1 MVINKPNFLYLYKKI
16 ILFIIIILQSWGAY
30 AQKILSPSGIIDV
43 NFELTERGVP
53 TYYVGYKN
61 KPVVNPSRLGLELNG
76 QPNLMDGFELVKW

>member
-1 MVINKPNFLYLYKKI
+1 MKKI

-61 KPVVNPSRLGLELNG
+61 KPKESTSKCNITHKV
-76 QPNLMDGFELVKW
+76 